1 MIEGNIYRN
10 HGFFPWA
17 LGPLGGSCRKKP
29 CNQSKGNYLLV
40 KTSFSDTH
48 VVEYPTIS
56 ELKSSYR
63 SIYPV
68 YSTIV
73 SHSHFIPIVPY
84 CGWISSDIH
93 YNYSN
98 YPELYPN
105 DVGKITLYH
114 IYKYPYSSHIQY
126 IYTHPT
132 LTVGFWTIAFFSAH
146 FCLKRSCMW
155 TGRWTCWEVA
165 YNTRP
170 RWSAEVRILQ
180 RTNWCGTEIGKRI
193 RLCGFPIN
201 LLGTHT
207 HTQYFPLISTYHVL
221 TIYIYILR

>member
-1 MIEGNIYRN
+1 MILPVSLG
-10 HGFFPWA
+10 A
-17 LGPLGGSCRKKP
+17 LGGFRKKP

-73 SHSHFIPIVPY
+73 SHLLHPILSQLCPIVAGYPVISIIIIPIIPSYIPMMLVK
-84 CGWISSDIH
+84 SH
-93 YNYSN
+93 Y
-98 YPELYPN
+98 
-105 DVGKITLYH
+105 I
-114 IYKYPYSSHIQY
+114 IYIYIYPYSSHIQY
-126 IYTHPT
+126 IYIYPT
-132 LTVGFWTIAFFSAH
+132 LTVDFWTIAFFSAR

-207 HTQYFPLISTYHVL
+207 
-221 TIYIYILR
+221 ILPINFH

>member
-114 IYKYPYSSHIQY
+114 IYINIPIAHIYSIY
-126 IYTHPT
+126 IYTSHFNCGFLDHCLLLCAFLFKKELHVDRT
-132 LTVGFWTIAFFSAH
+132 LNVLGSGLQHKAEMK
-146 FCLKRSCMW
+146 C
-155 TGRWTCWEVA
+155 
-165 YNTRP
+165 
-170 RWSAEVRILQ
+170 WSADPS
-180 RTNWCGTEIGKRI
+180 TNKLVWNRNWEAHKIMWI
-193 RLCGFPIN
+193 PD
-201 LLGTHT
+201 
-207 HTQYFPLISTYHVL
+207 
-221 TIYIYILR
+221 